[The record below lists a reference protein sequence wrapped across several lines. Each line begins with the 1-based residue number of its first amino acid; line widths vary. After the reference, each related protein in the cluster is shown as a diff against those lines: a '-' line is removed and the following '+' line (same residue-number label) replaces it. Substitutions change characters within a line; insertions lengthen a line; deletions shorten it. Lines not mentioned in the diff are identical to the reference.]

1 MLDGHCAGLRFLAPV
16 LTLYLLLASSELR
29 AEQPRSWNA
38 FAAAQKIA
46 LPPPNDGPDSWLHH
60 PIDRFILKG
69 LDEAGLAPSPPATPR
84 ILIRRL
90 SFNLVGLP
98 PSPELLEKFTADP
111 SDTNYRA
118 IVDDLLASPNYG
130 ERWARHWLDVARYGE
145 SNGFEY
151 NEPRRNAWPY
161 RDWVIQALNDNFPYD
176 QFAREQI
183 AGKAEAIGFL
193 VAGVHRSPSGANDI
207 MSAQERHD
215 GLEEMVGTLRQ
226 AFLGITAQ
234 CARCHDHPTD
244 PIPTADYY
252 RLAAA
257 LAGTRHPV
265 PKTKQKSYSV
275 VSKKSEV
282 MHVFHRG
289 DTTQPRE
296 EVNPGGLSALANPSP
311 DFALDA
317 GSNDSERRK
326 KLAEWIT
333 HPDNDLFTRVI
344 VNRIW
349 HYHFGTGIVSTPSD
363 FGKSGGPPSHPE
375 LLDWLAHWFRTNGYS
390 LKKLHHLIVTSQS
403 YRQAATYRQ
412 KAAAIDQE
420 ARFLWRFRPKR
431 LEGEAVRDALLAV
444 AGVLNPKRG
453 GPGFHD
459 TKTIVNGGAHFYFPI
474 DPIGIEFNR
483 RTIYRFSPRGERST
497 LLDCLDCPDPSGTA
511 PRRSV
516 TTTPLQALS
525 LQNNSFIWR
534 MADHF
539 ADRLKKEAGAELE
552 SQIER
557 AWILAVGR
565 PPAEEEH
572 NAALTLVENH
582 GLAALGRALFNSS
595 EFIVVE

>member
-1 MLDGHCAGLRFLAPV
+1 MDGHCAGLRFLAPA

-38 FAAAQKIA
+38 FAAAKKIA

-193 VAGVHRSPSGANDI
+193 VAGVHRSPSGAKDI

-215 GLEEMVGTLRQ
+215 GLEEMVGTLSQ
-226 AFLGITAQ
+226 AFLGITVQ

-296 EVNPGGLSALANPSP
+296 EVSPGGLSALANPSP

-363 FGKSGGPPSHPE
+363 FGKSGGPPTHPE

-403 YRQAATYRQ
+403 YRQPPPTARKPPPSIRKLGSFGAFVPSASKAKQFAMPCSRSLASSTQNVEDQASTTPRPSSMAAPTSISRSIPLAPNSIVVPSTAFLLAANEALFSIASIVPIRRAPLP
-412 KAAAIDQE
+412 AAA
-420 ARFLWRFRPKR
+420 
-431 LEGEAVRDALLAV
+431 
-444 AGVLNPKRG
+444 
-453 GPGFHD
+453 
-459 TKTIVNGGAHFYFPI
+459 
-474 DPIGIEFNR
+474 
-483 RTIYRFSPRGERST
+483 SPRLHCRHSACKTTVSSGAWPIT
-497 LLDCLDCPDPSGTA
+497 LLTD
-511 PRRSV
+511 
-516 TTTPLQALS
+516 
-525 LQNNSFIWR
+525 
-534 MADHF
+534 
-539 ADRLKKEAGAELE
+539 
-552 SQIER
+552 
-557 AWILAVGR
+557 
-565 PPAEEEH
+565 
-572 NAALTLVENH
+572 
-582 GLAALGRALFNSS
+582 
-595 EFIVVE
+595 